1 MNSAMYGRA
10 IRKKLLRALKKFC
23 MVVKFENLVQTHRV
37 TLSHPVSFWTKNL
50 IAMQNLFNTLNNFF
64 LIGLPYIA
72 LAVFLVGSIWRYR
85 STKFKVSSLSSQFL
99 EGRQLFWGS
108 VPFHMGILFLFF
120 GHLIAF
126 LIPKGVLAW
135 NSHPVRLIVLEVTAF
150 IFGIALLIGLAN
162 LIYRRLT
169 HPRIAMVT
177 SKMDYFIL
185 ALLLVQVV
193 TGLWVAYNFR
203 WGSSWFSSV
212 LTPYLWSIFALQPD
226 VTAVSALPWVVK
238 FHIVGAYLIVLLI
251 PFTRLIHFLV
261 VPLDYIWRPYQ
272 QVIWNWLPDEIR
284 KATTPWSLQRPKNN

>member
-1 MNSAMYGRA
+1 
-10 IRKKLLRALKKFC
+10 
-23 MVVKFENLVQTHRV
+23 
-37 TLSHPVSFWTKNL
+37 
-50 IAMQNLFNTLNNFF
+50 MQNLFNTLNNFF

-72 LAVFLVGSIWRYR
+72 LTVFLVGSIWRYR

-108 VPFHMGILFLFF
+108 VPFHMGVLFLFF

-126 LIPKGVLAW
+126 VIPRGVLAW

-162 LIYRRLT
+162 LVYRRVT
-169 HPRIAMVT
+169 NPRIAVVT
-177 SKMDYFIL
+177 SRMDYFL
-185 ALLLVQVV
+185 LTLLLVQVV

-226 VTAVSALPWVVK
+226 LTAVSALPWVVK
-238 FHIVGAYLIVLLI
+238 LHIVLAYLIVLLI
-251 PFTRLIHFLV
+251 PFTRLMHFLV

-272 QVIWNWLPDEIR
+272 QVIWYWSRKEVR
-284 KATTPWSLQRPKNN
+284 KAWTPWSLQRPKNN